1 MTSEQ
6 SIGRQEPLNCQC
18 EGLLVLRNKSDLNFL
33 FFRFENHCAFSIN
46 NIMYSAM
53 FTLFPFTQT
62 YTKKKHEVLDFI
74 NQMASVNGFV
84 CFCPRGPIVYT
95 LSFTTQLKS
104 FYWHKIEDVTHS
116 TSVSNQKRFLFNY
129 CEFWVHL

>member
-1 MTSEQ
+1 MENFGFCFVLGLLELPRNFILKNGMTSEQ

-84 CFCPRGPIVYT
+84 CFCPRA
-95 LSFTTQLKS
+95 LSS
-104 FYWHKIEDVTHS
+104 IY
-116 TSVSNQKRFLFNY
+116 LFIY
-129 CEFWVHL
+129 LFIF